1 MFFKEISGKRERE
14 RETRIQA
21 DREFE
26 QNELKKLNK
35 KYKVKMLS
43 SRVRGGKEF
52 AVEQKI
58 KEL

>member
-35 KYKVKMLS
+35 KYNVKMLS
-43 SRVRGGKEF
+43 SRVRRGKEF
-52 AVEQKI
+52 AAEQKI

>member
-52 AVEQKI
+52 AAEQKI

>member
-43 SRVRGGKEF
+43 SRDRGGKEF
-52 AVEQKI
+52 AAEQKI